1 MKTVDVYDPAMCC
14 PTGVCGP
21 SVDPALPR
29 FAADLEWLGRHG
41 AAVTRYNLAQ
51 QPDAF
56 AASQVVT
63 EALHSDGDGALPLVL
78 VDGNPVSKGRYPQ
91 RSELAGWAGLSD
103 AATGLDYTPAVEELV
118 AIGAAI
124 ASNCSPCLDYH
135 VGKARDL
142 GVDDGVIRSA
152 ISTARTVKAAPA
164 RAVLRRADEL
174 LADTTA
180 ATGIDATTGTGS
192 GPDAAQPDTAGSGG
206 CCDGPVGV
214 ALTAAPTASATPA
227 PVGAGDTS
235 TGGCC

>member
-1 MKTVDVYDPAMCC
+1 
-14 PTGVCGP
+14 VCGP

-29 FAADLEWLGRHG
+29 FAADLEWLVRHG
-41 AAVTRYNLAQ
+41 AAVSRYNLAQ
-51 QPDAF
+51 QPESF
-56 AASQVVT
+56 AANLVVT
-63 EALHSDGDGALPLVL
+63 EALHRDGDGALPLVL
-78 VDGNPVSKGRYPQ
+78 VDGKPVSRGRYPQ
-91 RSELAGWAGLSD
+91 RSELAAWAGLTD

-174 LADTTA
+174 LADA
-180 ATGIDATTGTGS
+180 DTGTHATTGTGS
-192 GPDAAQPDTAGSGG
+192 GPDAVDPDTAGSGG
-206 CCDGPVGV
+206 CCDGPVDV
-214 ALTAAPTASATPA
+214 ALTAAPTASATLTPA
-227 PVGAGDTS
+227 GAGDTS